1 MPHTQNFGHSLAG
14 TRHGR
19 VKALSDDRRYQT
31 RARDPPDLHRAPA
44 SAHARL
50 CQLER
55 AETAGHSPPADHK
68 ALSADA
74 AADALD
80 DFERGPWGPKFRPAL
95 RPGAAFGRTSF
106 VLRLSPTVR
115 RVVYTTNALE
125 SVHAQ
130 LRKIIKTRAERRGS
144 HSADLARVAE
154 RHQEM
159 GSGGELLE
167 GGDNPVR
174 DSLRGTLHQAHGLT
188 TRVIHEKFRILPVSI
203 TSNVCLRNS

>member
-1 MPHTQNFGHSLAG
+1 MTNDLEPRCLTRATASRASRRISGRCMENRHSLIMNACAIAG

-74 AADALD
+74 AADAPD

-106 VLRLSPTVR
+106 VLRLFPDGSPR
-115 RVVYTTNALE
+115 RL
-125 SVHAQ
+125 HHQ
-130 LRKIIKTRAERRGS
+130 RAGER
-144 HSADLARVAE
+144 ARAVAE
-154 RHQEM
+154 DHQDP
-159 GSGGELLE
+159 G
-167 GGDNPVR
+167 R
-174 DSLRGTLHQAHGLT
+174 T
-188 TRVIHEKFRILPVSI
+188 TRQPLG
-203 TSNVCLRNS
+203 